1 MVCRQQ
7 GSFVKSNRSNGL
19 TANALITLLNT
30 AIMPYVKIEVT
41 REGVTREQKQTL
53 IAGVTQLITNVLD
66 KDPHLT
72 HVVIQ
77 EVELDDWGYAGE
89 QVSVLR
95 EKGITAKRNQ

>member
-1 MVCRQQ
+1 
-7 GSFVKSNRSNGL
+7 
-19 TANALITLLNT
+19 
-30 AIMPYVKIEVT
+30 MPYIKIEVT
-41 REGVTREQKQTL
+41 REGVTREQKQKLIKGVTDL
-53 IAGVTQLITNVLD
+53 IAGVLN

-95 EKGITAKRNQ
+95 EKGVTADKKS

>member
-1 MVCRQQ
+1 MVCLEQ
-7 GSFVKSNRSNGL
+7 GSFVLSKHSNEL
-19 TANALITLLNT
+19 TTNALITLLKT
-30 AIMPYVKIEVT
+30 EIMPYVKIEVT
-41 REGVTREQKQTL
+41 REGVTRQQKQEL
-53 IAGVTQLITNVLD
+53 IAGVTQLITDVLD

-77 EVELDDWGYAGE
+77 EIELDDWGYAGE